1 MDSGQLVNTINSN
14 LSKLRRPAGMI
25 AFTEPQNTAATDV
38 CQISKCLSYYVLVT
52 DIAADLVIKYQFF

>member
-25 AFTEPQNTAATDV
+25 AFTKPQNTATTDV
-38 CQISKCLSYYVLVT
+38 CEMAKCLSYYVLVT
-52 DIAADLVIKYQFF
+52 DIAANVVIKYQFF